1 VKRETVLEQTRE
13 GVRVLTLHRPEARN
27 AFNSQQYRELAEA
40 LAEALADHAVRVVV
54 LTGSP
59 GAFTAGQDLAEMASA
74 VRGGQG
80 GPHPF
85 GACMQQVIDFDKPLI
100 AAVNGVG
107 VGLGLTILLHC
118 DLVTIARGARLKVP
132 FVSLGV
138 VPEAASSYLLPLRV
152 GHQAAAE
159 ILFTADWVSAERA
172 VEIGLASRL
181 FEPDELMPGT
191 LALAERIAVHPL
203 GALRHTK
210 RLVREPHLAAIRAA
224 RAREDEAFAQRVG
237 RPENLEAIRA
247 FFEKRPPDFSAIEPD

>member
-1 VKRETVLEQTRE
+1 MSRETVLEETE
-13 GVRVLTLHRPEARN
+13 GGVRVLTLHRPEARN
-27 AFNSQQYRELAEA
+27 AFNRRLYLDLRDA
-40 LAEALADHAVRVVV
+40 LGDAAADDSVRVVI

-59 GAFTAGQDLAEMASA
+59 GAFTAGQDLGEMSA
-74 VRGGQG
+74 ATAPGDG

-85 GACMQQVIDFDKPLI
+85 AACMERVIGFDKPLV

-118 DLVTIARGARLKVP
+118 DVVTIARGARLKVP

-152 GHQAAAE
+152 GHQAASE
-159 ILFTADWVSAERA
+159 IFFTADWVSAERA

-181 FEPDELMPGT
+181 FAPEELLRET
-191 LALAERIAVHPL
+191 RRLAARIALHPL

-210 RLVREPHLAAIRAA
+210 RLVRAAHLDAVRAA
-224 RAREDEAFAQRVG
+224 RVREDEAFAQRVG
-237 RPENLEAIRA
+237 SPENVEAIEA
-247 FFEKRPPDFSAIEPD
+247 FFEKRPADFSNIDPG